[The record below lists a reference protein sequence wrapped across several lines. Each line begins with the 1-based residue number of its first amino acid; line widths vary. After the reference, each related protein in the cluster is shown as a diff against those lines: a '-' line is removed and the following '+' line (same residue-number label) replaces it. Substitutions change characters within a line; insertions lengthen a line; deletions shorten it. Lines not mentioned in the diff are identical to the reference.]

1 MSFLC
6 VVALL
11 FSLSPTT
18 AGDER
23 ERGWKRVEGGDT
35 RGLMPV

>member
-1 MSFLC
+1 MSFLY

-23 ERGWKRVEGGDT
+23 ERGWKGVT
-35 RGLMPV
+35 PVD